1 MEPERR
7 SRSGGIGTGPGTGAA
22 AHLRAE
28 GVVKSFGA
36 VRALR
41 GAHLEV
47 RRGEVMGL
55 VGDNGAGKST
65 LMKIISGVE
74 LPDGGRLLLDGRE
87 IQVRT
92 PHAATGLGIQTV
104 LQDLALCENLDV
116 TANLFLGHE
125 QTAGG
130 WARCLPPSLRPLRG
144 LDMEAQSRDAV
155 AKLNV
160 RTLTSVRTRVGALS
174 GGQRQ
179 AVAIARAVR
188 AESTVVLLDEP
199 TAALGVAQ
207 TAQMLDVVR
216 QLRENRHAVIYV
228 SHNLRD
234 VFAVCDRITVL
245 RHGARVGV
253 WETEAA
259 TPDEIVVAITRGGD
273 GDETAADAA

>member
-1 MEPERR
+1 MDDNTR
-7 SRSGGIGTGPGTGAA
+7 SRDTEPGAA
-22 AHLRAE
+22 VHLRVE
-28 GVVKSFGA
+28 RVTKNFGA
-36 VRALR
+36 VEALR
-41 GAHLEV
+41 GVELEV

-65 LMKIISGVE
+65 LMKIIAGVE
-74 LPDGGRLLLDGRE
+74 LPDGGRLLLDERE
-87 IQVRT
+87 ITVHN
-92 PHAATGLGIQTV
+92 PYAAAALGIQTV
-104 LQDLALCENLDV
+104 FQDLALCENLDV

-125 QTAGG
+125 HVGGG
-130 WARCLPPSLRPLRG
+130 WAQWLPPPLRPLRT
-144 LDMEAQSRDAV
+144 LDMEEQSRRAV

-160 RTLTSVRTRVGALS
+160 RTLSSVRAKVGTLS

-188 AESTVVLLDEP
+188 TESTVVLLDEP

-207 TAQMLDVVR
+207 TAQVLDVVR

-245 RHGARVGV
+245 RHGARAGM
-253 WETEAA
+253 WDTRAT
-259 TPDEIVVAITRGGD
+259 TPDEIVAAIAHGHDDVQAVA
-273 GDETAADAA
+273 

>member
-1 MEPERR
+1 MTSETRPRA
-7 SRSGGIGTGPGTGAA
+7 GGTAAPGAA

-28 GVVKSFGA
+28 GIVKNFGA
-36 VRALR
+36 VHALR
-41 GAHLEV
+41 GADLEV

-65 LMKIISGVE
+65 LMKIIAGVE

-87 IQVRT
+87 IHVRT
-92 PHAATGLGIQTV
+92 PHAATALGIQTV
-104 LQDLALCENLDV
+104 FQDLALCENLDV
-116 TANLFLGHE
+116 SGNLFLGHE

-130 WARCLPPSLRPLRG
+130 WARFLPPPLRPLRG
-144 LDMEAQSRDAV
+144 LDMEVQSRQAV

-160 RTLTSVRTRVGALS
+160 RTLTSVRAKVGTLS

-207 TAQMLDVVR
+207 TAQVLDVVR
-216 QLRENRHAVIYV
+216 QLRENDHAVIYV

-234 VFAVCDRITVL
+234 VFAVCDCITVL

-253 WETEAA
+253 WETKAT
-259 TPDEIVVAITRGGD
+259 TPDEIVIAITRGD
-273 GDETAADAA
+273 DETAADAT

>member
-1 MEPERR
+1 MTSEER
-7 SRSGGIGTGPGTGAA
+7 SRAAGAAPGAA

-28 GVVKSFGA
+28 GIVKSFGA
-36 VRALR
+36 VSALR
-41 GAHLEV
+41 GADLEV

-74 LPDGGRLLLDGRE
+74 LSDGGRLLLDGRE
-87 IQVRT
+87 VQVRT
-92 PHAATGLGIQTV
+92 PHAATELGIQTV
-104 LQDLALCENLDV
+104 YQDLALCENLDV
-116 TANLFLGHE
+116 VGNLFLGHE

-130 WARCLPPSLRPLRG
+130 WARCLPPPLRPLRG
-144 LDMEAQSRDAV
+144 LDMEEQSRLAV
-155 AKLNV
+155 EKLNV
-160 RTLTSVRTRVGALS
+160 RTLTSVRAKVSALS

-207 TAQMLDVVR
+207 TAQVLDLVR
-216 QLRENRHAVIYV
+216 QLRANHHAVIYV

-253 WETEAA
+253 WETRSTTA
-259 TPDEIVVAITRGGD
+259 DEIVIAITRGGD
-273 GDETAADAA
+273 EAAAGAA

>member
-1 MEPERR
+1 M
-7 SRSGGIGTGPGTGAA
+7 
-22 AHLRAE
+22 
-28 GVVKSFGA
+28 F
-36 VRALR
+36 
-41 GAHLEV
+41 
-47 RRGEVMGL
+47 
-55 VGDNGAGKST
+55 
-65 LMKIISGVE
+65 
-74 LPDGGRLLLDGRE
+74 
-87 IQVRT
+87 
-92 PHAATGLGIQTV
+92 
-104 LQDLALCENLDV
+104 QDLALCENLDV

-130 WARCLPPSLRPLRG
+130 WAGCLPPSLRPLRG
-144 LDMEAQSRDAV
+144 LDMEEQSRDAV

-188 AESTVVLLDEP
+188 AASTVVLLDEP

>member
-1 MEPERR
+1 MESEKR
-7 SRSGGIGTGPGTGAA
+7 SRAGVPGTV

-28 GVVKSFGA
+28 GVIKNFGA
-36 VRALR
+36 VQALR
-41 GAHLEV
+41 GADLEV

-65 LMKIISGVE
+65 LMKIIAGVE

-87 IQVRT
+87 VQVRT
-92 PHAATGLGIQTV
+92 PHAATALGIQTV
-104 LQDLALCENLDV
+104 FQDLALCENLDV
-116 TANLFLGHE
+116 IANLFLGHE
-125 QTAGG
+125 ETADG
-130 WARCLPPSLRPLRG
+130 WARCLPPPLRPLRG
-144 LDMEAQSRDAV
+144 LDMEEQSRRAV

-160 RTLTSVRTRVGALS
+160 RTLTSVRAKVGQLS

-188 AESTVVLLDEP
+188 TESTVVLLDEP

-207 TAQMLDVVR
+207 TAQVLDMVR
-216 QLRENRHAVIYV
+216 QLRANHHAVIYV

-234 VFAVCDRITVL
+234 IFAVCDRITVL

-253 WETEAA
+253 WETKAA
-259 TPDEIVVAITRGGD
+259 TPDEIVIAITRGS
-273 GDETAADAA
+273 DESAADAT

>member
-1 MEPERR
+1 MTNETR
-7 SRSGGIGTGPGTGAA
+7 SRAGAAPGAA

-28 GVVKSFGA
+28 GIVKNFGA
-36 VRALR
+36 VSALR
-41 GAHLEV
+41 GAELEV

-74 LPDGGRLLLDGRE
+74 LSDGGRLLLDGRE
-87 IQVRT
+87 VQVRT
-92 PHAATGLGIQTV
+92 PHAATELGIQTV
-104 LQDLALCENLDV
+104 YQDLALCENLDV
-116 TANLFLGHE
+116 VGNLFLGHE

-130 WARCLPPSLRPLRG
+130 WARCLPPPLRPLRG
-144 LDMEAQSRDAV
+144 LDMEEQSRLAV
-155 AKLNV
+155 EKLHV
-160 RTLTSVRTRVGALS
+160 RTLTSVRAKVSALS

-207 TAQMLDVVR
+207 TAQVLDLVR
-216 QLRENRHAVIYV
+216 QLRANHHAVIYV

-253 WETEAA
+253 WETRST
-259 TPDEIVVAITRGGD
+259 TPDKIVIAITRGGD
-273 GDETAADAA
+273 EAAAGAA